1 MNILVMTTPAT
12 MNEISILAS
21 PARFVVSYQHGTPVI
36 GETQDSLIGTAE
48 FTRSDVRIDKY
59 HAMSMFSNSS
69 LVPDFSEPASQ
80 IYTGRDLITK
90 LLQYKNYLI
99 NFTRKPN
106 IYDSGLA
113 GFINYHPDDIKVVIE
128 RGVFKSGVLDKASIG
143 EGKPGS
149 IFHIIHNEYGSRAAL
164 DMSFDIQQL
173 AINYLKYHG
182 YSIGLRDLILDE
194 RAKRQIREIESGIVE
209 SSILI
214 SQDLDKGLITPPL
227 GKTTKEYYEDLQM
240 NELNPG
246 DMLVKPVFT
255 SIDFYNNG
263 FAKMVMTGSK
273 GSPVNLT
280 SCVSNIGQQQIDGHR
295 MRENFG
301 GRTLSYFTRYDS
313 NPESRGLVPDSYLS
327 GTKLPATVFNSM
339 EARVAL
345 IGIALGTAVSG
356 EQNRISVKNL
366 EDQIINNFRQVSK
379 GLDVVQFIYG
389 DDGSDPRFGEQV
401 PIPTVSKDLSD
412 AEFEKR
418 FRIKASA
425 FPKFNNKAVQ
435 KLLDDEFAAML
446 EDRKHY
452 QSMFLKIERMT
463 NRMYQNHVRIPINVK
478 RILDNVVYR
487 YHDEKIDR
495 RQNPAEMIEAV
506 QRLCSNLPY
515 LLMNEI
521 QERKQSPV
529 PEYMYAATAMICMTI
544 RAYLNMATLARLRVN
559 MDMLQ
564 LAIDQIR
571 QTYSRALIAYGTCI
585 GIIAAQST
593 SEPMTQLALDSKHRA
608 GLGGGKVKGM
618 SAIKEILGVR
628 ATTDMRNPTM
638 IIPLKPEFA
647 QDREK
652 AQEIANMIEMM
663 PLRKFLLDA
672 KIFFEDYGKPVRAE
686 FVHEAKQIAQF
697 EKYNKGIKRP
707 ADLSKWV
714 IRFGLNKPEL
724 ILKQMSVED
733 IYHAIR
739 KAFPTT
745 FIVYTSENEKDL
757 FLRVYIRQ
765 VMFKKKGEITK
776 AQIAQLRDQMIDVV
790 IRGVEGIK
798 AANVHQINQHRL
810 QPDGT
815 IIREQIYNISTMG
828 TNMDAILDNPFVDT
842 YSVQSNSVEETAEL
856 LGVGAA
862 NRKVVNELRDQ
873 ISTSEKHYHNI
884 ADAMTF
890 PGTVTSITR
899 HGVAKRD
906 YNKPMLRMSESS
918 PVAAL
923 EEAAVNNMYDP
934 MSGPSGHIM
943 LGGIPHVG
951 SNYNKLVINE
961 KMIQDNVQTMDSVI
975 EDL

>member
-1 MNILVMTTPAT
+1 MTTPAT

-21 PARFVVSYQHGTPVI
+21 PARFVISYQHGTPVI
-36 GETQDSLIGTAE
+36 GEAQDSLIGTAE
-48 FTRSDVRIDKY
+48 LTRSDVRIDKY
-59 HAMSMFSNSS
+59 HAMSIFSNSS
-69 LVPDFSEPASQ
+69 LVPNFRDRPDH
-80 IYTGRDLITK
+80 IYTGRDLITM
-90 LLQYKNYLI
+90 LLQHKNYLI
-99 NFTRKPN
+99 NFSRKPN
-106 IYDSGLA
+106 IYNPELA
-113 GFINYHPDDIKVVIE
+113 EFIDFHPDDIHVVIE
-128 RGVFKSGVLDKASIG
+128 RGVFMSGILDKASIG

-164 DMSFDIQQL
+164 DMSFDIQQM

-182 YSIGLRDLILDE
+182 YSIGLRDLILNQMT
-194 RAKRQIREIESGIVE
+194 KQQIREIESGIVE

-227 GKTTKEYYEDLQM
+227 GKTTKEYFEDLQM

-263 FAKMVMTGSK
+263 FAKMVLAGSK
-273 GSPVNLT
+273 GSAPNLI
-280 SCVSNIGQQQIDGHR
+280 SSVSNIGQLQIDGQR

-313 NPESRGLVPDSYLS
+313 NPESRGLVPDSYIT

-366 EDQIINNFRQVSK
+366 EDQIINNFRQTSK
-379 GLDVVQFIYG
+379 GLDIVQFIYG

-401 PIPTVSKDLSD
+401 HIPTVAKDLSD

-418 FRIKASA
+418 FRSSA
-425 FPKFNNKAVQ
+425 KSFSGFNNKAVQ
-435 KLLDDEFAAML
+435 ELLDSEFEDMKK
-446 EDRKHY
+446 DRKEY
-452 QSMFLKIERMT
+452 QRLFIKIERMT
-463 NRMYQNHVRIPINVK
+463 NRMYQNHIRIPVNVK

-487 YHDEKIDR
+487 YRDEKIDR
-495 RQNPAEMIEAV
+495 RQNPAEMVGAV
-506 QRLCSNLPY
+506 QQLCRNLPY

-529 PEYMYAATAMICMTI
+529 PEYMYAATTMICVVI
-544 RAYLNMATLARLRVN
+544 RSYLNMATLARLRVN

-571 QTYSRALIAYGTCI
+571 QTYRRALVAYGTCI

-628 ATTDMRNPTM
+628 STKDMRNPTM

-647 QDREK
+647 HDKEK

-663 PLRKFLLDA
+663 PLRRFLLNV
-672 KIFFEDYGKPVRAE
+672 KTFFEEYGKPSHPD
-686 FVHEAKQIAQF
+686 FMHESKQIAQF
-697 EKYNKGIKRP
+697 EKYNKGVKRP

-714 IRFGLNKPEL
+714 IRFALNKPEL
-724 ILKQMSVED
+724 ILKQMTVED

-739 KAFPTT
+739 KTFPST
-745 FIVYTSENEKDL
+745 FSVYTSENEENL
-757 FLRVYIRQ
+757 FIRVYIRQ

-776 AQIAQLRDQMIDVV
+776 DQIAQVRDRIINIV

-798 AANVHQINQHRL
+798 AANVHPINQHLL

-815 IIREQIYNISTMG
+815 IERKRIYNISTMG
-828 TNMDAILDNPFVDT
+828 TNMDAIIDNPFVDT
-842 YSVQSNSVEETAEL
+842 YSVQSNSVDETAEL

-906 YNKPMLRMSESS
+906 YNRPMLRMSESS

-923 EEAAVNNMYDP
+923 EEAAANNMYDP
-934 MSGPSGHIM
+934 MAGPSGQIM
-943 LGGIPHVG
+943 LGGIPRVG
-951 SNYNKLVINE
+951 SNYNNVVINE
-961 KMIQDNVQTMDSVI
+961 KMIAENIQTMDSLI